1 MVLAPDH
8 EAYTYRFS
16 TINYASNDVSIEPT
30 KYLDGSYDNRFSKK
44 SVYAIVNGEFH
55 VFGGESFNRK
65 VSF

>member
-30 KYLDGSYDNRFSKK
+30 KYLDGTNENSFSKR

-55 VFGGESFNRK
+55 GFGGSRDPRRVTF
-65 VSF
+65 